1 MTISFSHTFANE
13 LEGFYQSC
21 SPEKCTSPRILQL
34 NASLAEELGFDCRG
48 LKDEQGAAVFSG
60 NTLPDNAN
68 PIAQVY
74 AGHQFGMFTPQL
86 GDGRA
91 LLIGEVV
98 DGKGERRDIQLK
110 GSGRT
115 PFSRGGD
122 GKAALGPVLREYLV
136 SEAMHRFGIATTR
149 ALAAVGTEDWVAREE
164 LKPRAVLTRVSAS
177 HIRVGS
183 FEFFAARGEWDQVRR
198 LADYAIDRH
207 FPDVKDMKDVYLD
220 FFKSVMC
227 KQAKL
232 IADWMSIG
240 FVHGV
245 MNTDNMTISGE
256 TIDYGPCAFM
266 DRYVP
271 STVFSSIDDHGRY
284 AYENQPKIGQWNLA
298 QLAKAL
304 IPLYEDEQ
312 ELVIQRFVDE
322 LDTFNDYY
330 ETFWL
335 ENMRAKLGFINKE
348 EGDRDLINQLLKL
361 MHECDADFT
370 LTFRYL
376 SKVRLG
382 SELEFKGQF
391 SNSINTS
398 EWLSQWL
405 QRVSRDEPSPE
416 RSALIMDAVNPI
428 YIPRNHKIEEALD
441 AAVNHNDL
449 EPFRVML
456 AVVSEPYS
464 ERRSDD
470 EFAKPPL
477 TTSAPYVTFCG
488 T

>member
-1 MTISFSHTFANE
+1 MSISFSHTFANE
-13 LEGFYQSC
+13 LDGFYKAC
-21 SPEKCTSPRILQL
+21 SPEKCTSPRLLQV
-34 NASLAEELGFDCRG
+34 NAALADELGLDHKLLHG
-48 LKDEQGAAVFSG
+48 EVGASMFSG
-60 NTLPDNAN
+60 NALPDDSN

-98 DGKGERRDIQLK
+98 DRNGDRRDIQLK

-115 PFSRGGD
+115 PYSRGGD
-122 GKAALGPVLREYLV
+122 GKSALGPVLREYLV
-136 SEAMHRFGIATTR
+136 SEAMHQFGIATTR
-149 ALAAVGTEDWVAREE
+149 ALAAVGTEDWVAREA

-183 FEFFAARGEWDQVRR
+183 FEFFAARGEWAQVKR

-207 FPDVKDMKDVYLD
+207 FPHIRDLGDAYLD
-220 FFKSVMC
+220 FFKSVMQ

-232 IADWMSIG
+232 IADWMSVG

-271 STVFSSIDDHGRY
+271 STVFSSIDEHGRY

-304 IPLYEDEQ
+304 IPLYQEDQ
-312 ELVIQRFVDE
+312 EVVIQRFVDE
-322 LDTFNDYY
+322 LDTFNDIY
-330 ETFWL
+330 ESFWL
-335 ENMRAKLGFINKE
+335 ENMRAKLGLINE
-348 EGDRDLINQLLKL
+348 SEGDLDLVNELLRL
-361 MHECDADFT
+361 MHQGDADFT
-370 LTFRYL
+370 LTFRSL
-376 SKVRLG
+376 ANVRLND
-382 SELEFKGQF
+382 EIQFKLQF
-391 SNSINTS
+391 NNSINLDDWS
-398 EWLSQWL
+398 SRWLK
-405 QRVSRDEPSPE
+405 RVLVNGV
-416 RSALIMDAVNPI
+416 SADQCILNMNAVNPL

-441 AAVNHNDL
+441 AAVNDNDFEL
-449 EPFRVML
+449 FRSML
-456 AVVSEPYS
+456 NVVSEPYFFRPGFDKYAEPS
-464 ERRSDD
+464 LSNAE
-470 EFAKPPL
+470 
-477 TTSAPYVTFCG
+477 PYVTFCG

>member
-1 MTISFSHTFANE
+1 
-13 LEGFYQSC
+13 
-21 SPEKCTSPRILQL
+21 
-34 NASLAEELGFDCRG
+34 
-48 LKDEQGAAVFSG
+48 
-60 NTLPDNAN
+60 
-68 PIAQVY
+68 
-74 AGHQFGMFTPQL
+74 
-86 GDGRA
+86 
-91 LLIGEVV
+91 
-98 DGKGERRDIQLK
+98 
-110 GSGRT
+110 
-115 PFSRGGD
+115 
-122 GKAALGPVLREYLV
+122 
-136 SEAMHRFGIATTR
+136 
-149 ALAAVGTEDWVAREE
+149 
-164 LKPRAVLTRVSAS
+164 
-177 HIRVGS
+177 
-183 FEFFAARGEWDQVRR
+183 
-198 LADYAIDRH
+198 
-207 FPDVKDMKDVYLD
+207 MKDVYLD
-220 FFKSVMC
+220 FFKSVMR

-304 IPLYEDEQ
+304 IPLYEEEQ

-464 ERRSDD
+464 ERMSDD